1 MGDVSR
7 RYLGSK
13 QEIIIIRT
21 NVASKGKQLLQNQIT
36 DTAKLLVRNGKSLA
50 FLLYPFILVNSL
62 LILEGILI
70 MHSRY
75 SS

>member
-36 DTAKLLVRNGKSLA
+36 DTPS
-50 FLLYPFILVNSL
+50 SL
-62 LILEGILI
+62 LEMERVLLFYYIPLF
-70 MHSRY
+70 R
-75 SS
+75 